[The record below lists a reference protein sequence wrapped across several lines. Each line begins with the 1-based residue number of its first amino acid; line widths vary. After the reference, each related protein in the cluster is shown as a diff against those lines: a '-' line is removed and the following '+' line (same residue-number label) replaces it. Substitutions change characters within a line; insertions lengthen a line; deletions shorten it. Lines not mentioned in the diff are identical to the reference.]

1 MYDVIIIGA
10 GAAGMMA
17 AGTAAQNGK
26 KVLVIEKMEKA
37 GRKIRITGKG
47 RCNLTNARPP
57 EEFAEQ
63 VRTNADFFATAFAE
77 FNNRATIRFFERRGL
92 KLDFERGDRVFPHS
106 GKAWDVANT
115 LEEWCRDN
123 GVEFWFHT
131 RVTGLM
137 TLGGKIFG
145 VRYMNRRGFE
155 RKEEAARVI
164 VATGGVSYPATG
176 STGDGY
182 TFASEAGHDIEPLRP
197 SLTPLVS
204 PHPQLRELHKLLL
217 RNIRAT
223 LFIDGEAVREEF
235 GEIGFS
241 ERGIEGAVAL
251 RMSRDAVDAL
261 IDGRRVKLSLDLK
274 PALTIEILQ
283 ERIRREIAEMPEEEF
298 FAELLRKLLPK
309 PLVMPVCKELV
320 IQSKTY
326 VKKIGD
332 KEIDRLI
339 SLLKG
344 FVLPISD
351 YAPFEYAVVTAGG
364 VRCDEVNRYTME
376 SLKVKGLYLPARC
389 SIWTPTPAATTSRLH
404 SRPDGWPDSSNNET
418 RRPIPFPPQRRTTP
432 QPLGARTVFQGTRR
446 ALAVRLRDRAAGIHE
461 NRIARRR
468 PFALR
473 RPARTGRE
481 RTPRR
486 AVAEPLYPLRIQP
499 VRHEPCNRSRS
510 VHRNRRHADRPAAA
524 AGGGRPTRG
533 GDALHHGAVCRRRTP
548 QLLQASGGGTPL
560 DVDRQQGLS
569 AAFQRNIAETT
580 FQTMTKVYTK
590 TGDKGTTSLVG
601 GERVSKIDERVEAY
615 GTVDELG
622 SFTAYLSDHLRSDE
636 ELAEYL
642 GDLDRVASQ
651 LMSVAALLAV
661 GHGGEGKLPDISP
674 EAIGYLEERI
684 DAMQS
689 RVRPITK
696 FTIPGGH
703 PTVSLCHVCRTVC
716 RRAERASLRAAALHP
731 TISANTLAYLNRLS
745 DYFYLLGRALT
756 EYYKVE
762 ETLWRP

>member
-92 KLDFERGDRVFPHS
+92 KLDFERGDRVFPRS

-204 PHPQLRELHKLLL
+204 LHPQLRELHKLLL

-274 PALTIEILQ
+274 PALTVEILQ
-283 ERIRREIAEMPEEEF
+283 ERIRREIAEMSEEEF

-309 PLVMPVCKELV
+309 PLVMPVCKELD
-320 IQSKTY
+320 IQSKPY

-339 SLLKG
+339 ALLKG

-376 SLKVKGLYLPARC
+376 SLKVKGLY
-389 SIWTPTPAATTSRLH
+389 
-404 SRPDGWPDSSNNET
+404 
-418 RRPIPFPPQRRTTP
+418 F
-432 QPLGARTVFQGTRR
+432 
-446 ALAVRLRDRAAGIHE
+446 AGE
-461 NRIARRR
+461 VLDLDANTGGYNLQIA
-468 PFALR
+468 FS
-473 RPARTGRE
+473 TGR
-481 RTPRR
+481 
-486 AVAEPLYPLRIQP
+486 L
-499 VRHEPCNRSRS
+499 
-510 VHRNRRHADRPAAA
+510 
-524 AGGGRPTRG
+524 AG
-533 GDALHHGAVCRRRTP
+533 
-548 QLLQASGGGTPL
+548 QLKQ
-560 DVDRQQGLS
+560 
-569 AAFQRNIAETT
+569 
-580 FQTMTKVYTK
+580 
-590 TGDKGTTSLVG
+590 
-601 GERVSKIDERVEAY
+601 
-615 GTVDELG
+615 
-622 SFTAYLSDHLRSDE
+622 
-636 ELAEYL
+636 
-642 GDLDRVASQ
+642 
-651 LMSVAALLAV
+651 
-661 GHGGEGKLPDISP
+661 
-674 EAIGYLEERI
+674 
-684 DAMQS
+684 
-689 RVRPITK
+689 
-696 FTIPGGH
+696 
-703 PTVSLCHVCRTVC
+703 
-716 RRAERASLRAAALHP
+716 
-731 TISANTLAYLNRLS
+731 
-745 DYFYLLGRALT
+745 
-756 EYYKVE
+756 
-762 ETLWRP
+762 